1 MDVLGVGRRRARRE
15 DAGLARGRE
24 LLAEGRAEEAER
36 VLGVAVREREA
47 RYGAGGFRVVA
58 AQHEHARALYEVGH
72 VGEAE
77 AAFDVVVGYFARL
90 HGADSSA
97 TLAVSLSRGEAE
109 VLCGRYAEAE
119 ALARDVAARLEGAS
133 DPAALRLHYSA
144 RLLVARAVGVAGR
157 HSEALG
163 LFTEVAS
170 EAGRE
175 LGTDHPAALMAR
187 LLQVGQLHVLDRD
200 DEAQEAAAALLA
212 DTARRNDDLAASA
225 ALMQIAALAPSAR
238 VPAARRALAA
248 HEARLGAGHRLVHA
262 YKAEL
267 AIALSELGRHEE
279 ALAEVASVPV
289 ASPRTRATWALA
301 RATVLHEAGRPG
313 AAEAAREAVRLWASR
328 YGPAHHGVLES
339 RTLLAAVCGT
349 PAERTAAA
357 DAWEA
362 SFGAAHRRTVAA
374 RKGALR

>member
-1 MDVLGVGRRRARRE
+1 M
-15 DAGLARGRE
+15 
-24 LLAEGRAEEAER
+24 
-36 VLGVAVREREA
+36 
-47 RYGAGGFRVVA
+47 
-58 AQHEHARALYEVGH
+58 
-72 VGEAE
+72 
-77 AAFDVVVGYFARL
+77 
-90 HGADSSA
+90 
-97 TLAVSLSRGEAE
+97 SLSRGEAE

-133 DPAALRLHYSA
+133 GPAGLRLRHSA

-157 HSEALG
+157 HGEALG

-248 HEARLGAGHRLVHA
+248 HEARLSAGHRLVHA

-289 ASPRTRATWALA
+289 ASPRTRAAWALA
-301 RATVLHEAGRPG
+301 RATVLHAAGRPG
-313 AAEAAREAVRLWASR
+313 AAEAAREAVRLWSSR
-328 YGPAHHGVLES
+328 YGPTHHGVLES